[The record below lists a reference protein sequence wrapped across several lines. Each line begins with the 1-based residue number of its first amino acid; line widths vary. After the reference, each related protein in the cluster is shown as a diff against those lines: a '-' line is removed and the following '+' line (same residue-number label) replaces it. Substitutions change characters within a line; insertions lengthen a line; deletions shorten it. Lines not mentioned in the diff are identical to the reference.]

1 MLAVARTSLLGL
13 LSFGGILFPALAQE
27 YRLQPGD
34 SLQLNV
40 AGIAE
45 LNTTAQ
51 IDIDGY
57 WPLPLV
63 GTIRL
68 SDLSISE
75 AQTQAQAA
83 LSQEV
88 LVRRR
93 EDGSEI
99 SLMATENEIALSVA
113 EYRPV
118 YVDGDVQNPGEQP
131 FRPGLTVRQVLA
143 NAGGYDVVCARS
155 INPFVAHAELQAE
168 YETLWLE
175 LAQIRVAEARIEAE
189 LTGQD
194 EIVMPGFDTPVAPD
208 VLQQFRDREAGV
220 MASRAERDDR
230 DRRALER
237 SAERLRERLSFLE
250 VQINNEQAAADADA
264 EYEEVVRS
272 LHDQRLT
279 QNIRLIEAQRA
290 RLAATARVQEVA
302 ASISQTGRDIEV
314 TERERTRLEDERR
327 LELRME
333 AQAALER
340 SSALAARLRAVE
352 DQLAYVG
359 ALRLGALRGER
370 GGEPTILIVRAHET
384 PVAGSD
390 LDTRL
395 MPGDVVEILI
405 PTDYL
410 GGAF

>member
-143 NAGGYDVVCARS
+143 NAGGYDVVRARS